1 MGETRVDLLHL
12 LEDLRDAYPGALEE
26 TILTEIVANSLDSGA
41 RRIQLAADAATAG
54 LVVVDDGSGMRRRE
68 LARYH
73 DIASS
78 AKTRGQG
85 IGFAGVGI
93 KLGLLV
99 CEEVLTETRRGKTH
113 VATRWH
119 LASRHRA
126 PWKWIPPQALVA
138 ERGTAVRLKLRNPLS
153 PLLDAGFVE
162 AALRRHYQ
170 PLFDPFFAPVL
181 VPCYPRGV
189 AVEVNGRALE
199 PEEVALETAP
209 LEIRAARKRK
219 PSALGYLMRAP
230 EPLPEER
237 RGLAIST
244 LGKVIKHGW
253 DWLGVT
259 PAAPERIG
267 GLIEVPALAECL
279 TLNKAD
285 FVRVGPRGATYLAY
299 RKLLQEA
306 VSRQLAAWGDVR
318 DQAEESRRR
327 VARPV
332 ERDLERV
339 LHDLADDFPLL
350 ATLVQARAGGQ
361 RRLPIGKG
369 GGGVDGRAFLA
380 ASVVSASAV
389 AEAEPASAAEPPPV
403 GEPRERP
410 PGDGPL
416 PGASGARRPAHHALS
431 IQFEERP
438 GDPELGRLVESTVWV
453 NAAHPAYRRAAA
465 SRSDGYHIALAA
477 ALALAPLA
485 VEPAHEHA
493 FVTAFLTRWGDA
505 VARDRPAARGTERM
519 GSGTVVDPSGLIL
532 TVNYVVLGAEQVRV
546 TLLDQRAYVAE
557 VVRHDYASGL
567 ALVRIPEDH
576 LTALPLRRTT
586 DLVPG
591 EEAFIVASVG
601 EGGARVASGAI
612 SYIGPFDANWEYVLD
627 RAIMTTAMNP
637 GLGGGPLLDTQ
648 GRVLGVVSLNL
659 NEIGRFSLSIPADYY
674 LDGRD
679 ALLGGR
685 APAAPTRAW
694 LGIFCYAVK
703 DHVVIAGLLPG
714 GPGLRSS
721 DAPQTPAPGAAHVR
735 ARRLSPSQ
743 CARPCRS
750 ATSWSPTSRRS
761 ASRTSSASRA
771 TWCCG
776 CSRASGNRAR

>member
-126 PWKWIPPQALVA
+126 PWKWIPPLGMVA
-138 ERGTAVRLKLRNPLS
+138 ERGTAVRLRLRNPLS

-162 AALRRHYQ
+162 AVLRRHYQ
-170 PLFDPFFAPVL
+170 PLFAPFFTPVL
-181 VPCYPRGV
+181 VPWYPRGV
-189 AVEVNGRALE
+189 TVEVNGRALE

-380 ASVVSASAV
+380 ASVVSASAL

-438 GDPELGRLVESTVWV
+438 SDPELGRLV
-453 NAAHPAYRRAAA
+453 
-465 SRSDGYHIALAA
+465 G
-477 ALALAPLA
+477 
-485 VEPAHEHA
+485 
-493 FVTAFLTRWGDA
+493 
-505 VARDRPAARGTERM
+505 
-519 GSGTVVDPSGLIL
+519 
-532 TVNYVVLGAEQVRV
+532 
-546 TLLDQRAYVAE
+546 
-557 VVRHDYASGL
+557 
-567 ALVRIPEDH
+567 
-576 LTALPLRRTT
+576 
-586 DLVPG
+586 
-591 EEAFIVASVG
+591 
-601 EGGARVASGAI
+601 
-612 SYIGPFDANWEYVLD
+612 
-627 RAIMTTAMNP
+627 
-637 GLGGGPLLDTQ
+637 
-648 GRVLGVVSLNL
+648 
-659 NEIGRFSLSIPADYY
+659 
-674 LDGRD
+674 
-679 ALLGGR
+679 
-685 APAAPTRAW
+685 
-694 LGIFCYAVK
+694 
-703 DHVVIAGLLPG
+703 
-714 GPGLRSS
+714 
-721 DAPQTPAPGAAHVR
+721 
-735 ARRLSPSQ
+735 
-743 CARPCRS
+743 
-750 ATSWSPTSRRS
+750 
-761 ASRTSSASRA
+761 
-771 TWCCG
+771 
-776 CSRASGNRAR
+776 